1 MNKSEFNSKLNLRTA
16 IYEYQSVEA
25 SDDSSDDNYKHDD
38 DQSSNYDHKSYDSE
52 ESPLH
57 KEKRGLTFSEAKK
70 FTCNRYNGGCL

>member
-38 DQSSNYDHKSYDSE
+38 D
-52 ESPLH
+52 
-57 KEKRGLTFSEAKK
+57 
-70 FTCNRYNGGCL
+70 